1 MFWTA
6 TIRFTGNYIAVRL
19 YIVRIIYIYFFVS
32 VFIFND
38 FLAANAGLDVIFAE
52 E

>member
-1 MFWTA
+1 MFCTA
-6 TIRFTGNYIAVRL
+6 TIKFTGNYIAVRL
-19 YIVRIIYIYFFVS
+19 YIVRIIYIFLVC

-38 FLAANAGLDVIFAE
+38 FLAANAGSDVIFAE

>member
-1 MFWTA
+1 MFCTV
-6 TIRFTGNYIAVRL
+6 TIRFTWNYIAVRL
-19 YIVRIIYIYFFVS
+19 YIVRIIYIFFVS

-52 E
+52 K